1 MYICSSLA
9 SPNGHLQ
16 SCVEHLWSVALGQHR
31 QCTHIRG
38 LIHLDVQEGVN
49 ISAQLW
55 TVGKEVG
62 DGGCNATAVCM
73 RACLLVSECNIHSM
87 TTNQNQIVTPLNNL
101 AVVEQSLT
109 LANVHVQL
117 LL

>member
-9 SPNGHLQ
+9 SPNEHLR

-31 QCTHIRG
+31 QCIHIRG

-55 TVGKEVG
+55 TVGKGVG
-62 DGGCNATAVCM
+62 GGVGVVMQLQYTCMLTAW
-73 RACLLVSECNIHSM
+73 
-87 TTNQNQIVTPLNNL
+87 IVIALYT
-101 AVVEQSLT
+101 A
-109 LANVHVQL
+109 
-117 LL
+117 

>member
-1 MYICSSLA
+1 MHCSLLA
-9 SPNGHLQ
+9 SPNGHLRK
-16 SCVEHLWSVALGQHR
+16 CVEHLWSVALGQRR

-55 TVGKEVG
+55 TVGKG
-62 DGGCNATAVCM
+62 MGGGGCNATAVCM

-87 TTNQNQIVTPLNNL
+87 TTNQNQKVKSCNNL
-101 AVVEQSLT
+101 AVVKQSLT